1 MVQELFVRE
10 IAVCAYWINYVI
22 TRSIPQGPILSPL
35 LLCIYINN
43 LQSTIRS
50 NNLDSYVDDS
60 KLYQTFS
67 INDME
72 QTSINLQEDLHR
84 DSKWYV
90 KHQLLINRDKTKFLI
105 VGSKPMLQNSPTE
118 MTLNFLGKIIKPVWS
133 AKDLVLN
140 FDSYLSYDDH
150 TSKLVS
156 SCMSKLC
163 RINRVKDSLDNET
176 ILLVNK
182 ALVIN
187 KLLYC
192 ATVWFNTSSKNIKKL
207 QAIQNVACSIITHT
221 RKFDH
226 VTPTLRELNWLPI
239 EQLLSYRD
247 TLMASKCF
255 NDLAPNYFVNKFT
268 KGLDIH
274 NCATRN
280 HHLLDIPFYKTSSRQ
295 RTFDDRAVK
304 IWNYLDGN
312 LKNVTTLSTFNRKLK
327 EQFLRKFYGTL

>member
-67 INDME
+67 VNDME
-72 QTSINLQEDLHR
+72 QTFNC
-84 DSKWYV
+84 
-90 KHQLLINRDKTKFLI
+90 DKTKFLI
-105 VGSKPMLQNSPTE
+105 VGSRTMLQNSPTE

-133 AKDLVLN
+133 AKDLGLN

-192 ATVWFNTSSKNIKKL
+192 TTVWFNTSFKNIKKL

-226 VTPTLRELNWLPI
+226 VTPTLRELNWLPV
-239 EQLLSYRD
+239 EQVLFNHD
-247 TLMASKCF
+247 TPMACKCF
-255 NDLAPNYFVNKFT
+255 NDLALNYFVNKFT
-268 KGLDIH
+268 KRSEMH

-280 HHLLDIPFYKTSSRQ
+280 YHLLDIPFYKTSSGQ
-295 RTFDDRAVK
+295 RTFYYRAVK
-304 IWNYLDGN
+304 IWNDLKDN
-312 LKNVTTLSTFNRKLK
+312 LKNVATLSTFKRKLK
-327 EQFLRKFYGTL
+327 EQFLRKFYRTL